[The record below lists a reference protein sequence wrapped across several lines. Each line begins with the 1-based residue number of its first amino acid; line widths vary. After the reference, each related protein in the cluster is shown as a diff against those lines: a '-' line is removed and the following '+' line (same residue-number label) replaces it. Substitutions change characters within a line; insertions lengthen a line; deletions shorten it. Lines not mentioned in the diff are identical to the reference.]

1 MTVERLCSW
10 KRLQSNLSFPF
21 VSVLLIQSGSAQ
33 VYVNPNDPI
42 KKAPV
47 SIVEEKV
54 VVVKTAQPEYVTQTV
69 YGFLDFTTTIG
80 EVAHVK

>member
-1 MTVERLCSW
+1 MLLEVIAI
-10 KRLQSNLSFPF
+10 KFVLS
-21 VSVLLIQSGSAQ
+21 VAVLLIQSGSAQ

-47 SIVEEKV
+47 SSVVEEKV
-54 VVVKTAQPEYVTQTV
+54 VVVKTAEPEYVTQTV

-80 EVAHVK
+80 EVTH